1 MTEVLL
7 KCALHKPVILVPF
20 TEIENKEKEMN
31 LMLAQG
37 VTTIIDGNNSFEKLA
52 SYDFNSCPADPVVG
66 YKII

>member
-1 MTEVLL
+1 
-7 KCALHKPVILVPF
+7 
-20 TEIENKEKEMN
+20 MN